1 MVWRENLGWER
12 FKTPWGIAHVFP
24 SALQIFCCFGFEIPV
39 DFSGRAEELFEL
51 GAFLLELFVL
61 GSFGVNNHTG
71 NWRGGRKAPIF
82 PSFRSVLQFLPNF
95 RIICKM
101 GTKIDV
107 GMKQL
112 ISFGVCQ
119 T

>member
-1 MVWRENLGWER
+1 M
-12 FKTPWGIAHVFP
+12 
-24 SALQIFCCFGFEIPV
+24 

-101 GTKIDV
+101 ET
-107 GMKQL
+107 
-112 ISFGVCQ
+112 
-119 T
+119 

>member
-12 FKTPWGIAHVFP
+12 FKTPWGIARVFP

-51 GAFLLELFVL
+51 RAFLLELFVL

-71 NWRGGRKAPIF
+71 NWRGGRKASIF

-101 GTKIDV
+101 ETKMDV